1 VVFAGLPADSRWQ
14 AAAEGLKLLP
24 GQVGQGLGGLVLG
37 VLLLLLL
44 LGVLQLLQVSQHWP
58 ADCPQTLQALSEA

>member
-37 VLLLLLL
+37 VLLLLL
-44 LGVLQLLQVSQHWP
+44 GVLLLLQVSQHWP